1 MEALGL
7 TSYLIAMM
15 RAPVDKLA
23 GADVSKLAGKYGIG
37 EDVAR
42 WYLAMWLRRS

>member
-1 MEALGL
+1 MGL
-7 TSYLIAMM
+7 TAYLIAMM

-23 GADVSKLAGKYGIG
+23 GADVGKLADKYGISQ
-37 EDVAR
+37 DVAR